1 MVVER
6 IICCKKKVKHVYNWH
21 KFYSIRSWNGTKKV
35 EFTIIECIIFDM
47 KTSINQSA
55 INNNLCKKENKM
67 IKNDRGVGSTLNL
80 IG

>member
-1 MVVER
+1 ME
-6 IICCKKKVKHVYNWH
+6 
-21 KFYSIRSWNGTKKV
+21 WNKKV

-67 IKNDRGVGSTLNL
+67 IKNDKGVGSTLNL